1 MFSIRPVSGLPPSF
15 RSLPPLLEPPYT
27 PCIEGWLRATPHSSS
42 LRPASAPFQTLHM
55 DGITKSWTLPQASQ
69 QNGVAERRIGLFME
83 VARTSMIHARAPHF
97 LWPYTVC
104 YAAHQ
109 LNHWPCVSRPEGC
122 LALIRDT
129 SVDKLSACALHCVFL
144 GFRVDA
150 PGFTTRPSTGRP
162 LPPPPTSPFPPPAP
176 APPTHPPHPGPARQ
190 PSALPRPVAVDSRSV
205 GAGGTGAG
213 GAGYGGVGAGGVST
227 GDAGAGGSGIGG
239 VGSVGVGAGGASTKG
254 ANSDGVGAGGAD
266 TGGTSSD
273 GVGAGGADAGGTS
286 PGGARTRGTGAMV
299 PTQPPHRYL
308 TCHQALR
315 PLEQE
320 EQEQLEQE

>member
-1 MFSIRPVSGLPPSF
+1 
-15 RSLPPLLEPPYT
+15 
-27 PCIEGWLRATPHSSS
+27 
-42 LRPASAPFQTLHM
+42 
-55 DGITKSWTLPQASQ
+55 
-69 QNGVAERRIGLFME
+69 ME

-109 LNHWPCVSRPEGC
+109 LNHWPCVSRPEVSPTR
-122 LALIRDT
+122 LWT
-129 SVDKLSACALHCVFL
+129 WS
-144 GFRVDA
+144 
-150 PGFTTRPSTGRP
+150 PGFASEFR
-162 LPPPPTSPFPPPAP
+162 
-176 APPTHPPHPGPARQ
+176 